1 MASDHKREAVLKPK
15 VHDSV
20 FVAQGAHI
28 YGDVEIGEGSSVWF
42 NAVIRGDEGK
52 VTIGKNTNIQD
63 NTVVHSD
70 DGAEVEIGNNVTIG
84 HGAVI
89 RGGKIGN
96 NVMVGM
102 NSTVMSNSEIGE
114 NSIVGGNSFVP
125 YFKTFPKG
133 SILAGAPA
141 KLIREAGEKD
151 MEAGRLAPRIYSDL
165 IRRYSEKEIVGYK
178 KK

>member
-1 MASDHKREAVLKPK
+1 MTSDDKRETVLEPR
-15 VHDSV
+15 VHDTV
-20 FVAQGAHI
+20 FVAPGAHI

-70 DGAEVEIGNNVTIG
+70 DGAEVEIGDNVTIG

-89 RGGKIGN
+89 RGGKMGN

-102 NSTVMSNSEIGE
+102 NATVMSNSEIGA

-125 YFKTFPKG
+125 YFKKFPKG
-133 SILAGAPA
+133 SILEEHRQNLYGKP
-141 KLIREAGEKD
+141 EKK
-151 MEAGRLAPRIYSDL
+151 IW
-165 IRRYSEKEIVGYK
+165 RRDGLPPESTAI
-178 KK
+178 